1 MNSQKLSHLEKIGFG
16 AGDMAV
22 NVVISSMMLIITFF
36 YTDIFGLKPTD
47 MALMFLLV
55 RFLDAISDPLMGMVT
70 DRYTSRW
77 GRYRPYFLFLSVPF
91 GISVFLTF
99 STPDVDYNAKLMWA
113 YSTYIFVTLMFTAVT
128 IPYISL
134 IGVMT
139 ADPKEKLSAN
149 GYRLF
154 FAKIAAFLV
163 TIIVPKLAG
172 ADYWQGNVA
181 EGYQAAMGLM
191 SALAVVMFLFCFFTT
206 TERLEHEV
214 DEKPLK
220 EQFSLLLKNDQW
232 LVLCGVCVLG
242 TIGYVVRGSVAIY
255 YAKYYLGGGT
265 DVQANF
271 MATGVVA
278 AILAMVASTWITKR
292 WCKVKLFRFSQM
304 ATGVLSL
311 IMYFVVGRDDMA
323 LAFVMYFLLS
333 FVVDLHAPVFWS
345 AIAEAVDYGQAKSGK
360 RVAGLSFGGISF
372 CQKAGMGFAGAM
384 VGWLLAYFNYE
395 PAPAQSDFTL
405 TGIALMLTIIPGLFH
420 YLVGMLMKKYIIT
433 DDKYQSL
440 LAELDEVKAHPEI
453 LEDVKEHNAELVKGT
468 QI

>member
-1 MNSQKLSHLEKIGFG
+1 MTTQKLSKLEKIGFG

-36 YTDIFGLKPTD
+36 YTDIFGLKPSD
-47 MALMFLLV
+47 LAIMFLLV
-55 RFLDAISDPLMGMVT
+55 RFIDAVSDPLMGTIT
-70 DRYTSRW
+70 DKFTTRW
-77 GRYRPYFLFLSVPF
+77 GRYRPYFLFLCVPF

-99 STPDVDYNAKLMWA
+99 STPDVDYNAKLVWA

-154 FAKIAAFLV
+154 FAKVAAFLV

-172 ADYWQGNVA
+172 ADYWDGNMA
-181 EGYQAAMGLM
+181 EGYRVAMGLM
-191 SALAVVMFLFCFFTT
+191 AILAVFMLLFCFFTT
-206 TERLEHEV
+206 TERLEHKV
-214 DEKPLK
+214 DEKPFK
-220 EQFSLLLKNDQW
+220 EQLKLLLKNDQW
-232 LVLCGVCVLG
+232 MTLCGVCVLG

-255 YAKYYLGGGT
+255 YAKYYLGGGP
-265 DVQANF
+265 DMQANF

-304 ATGVLSL
+304 AVGILSAIMFFSVGQQDVL
-311 IMYFVVGRDDMA
+311 
-323 LAFVMYFLLS
+323 LAFVLYFLIS
-333 FVVDLHAPVFWS
+333 FVVDLHAPIFWS
-345 AIAEAVDYGQAKSGK
+345 AIAEAVDYGQSKTGK

-372 CQKAGMGFAGAM
+372 CQKAGMGLAGAM
-384 VGWLLAYFNYE
+384 VGWLLTYFNYE
-395 PAPAQSDFTL
+395 AEQVQSEFTL

-420 YLVGMLMKKYIIT
+420 FLVGVLMNRYRIT
-433 DDKYQSL
+433 NQEYQR
-440 LAELDEVKAHPEI
+440 LALTLDAVDEHPEVVDD
-453 LEDVKEHNAELVKGT
+453 LQNSAAMAKGH
-468 QI
+468 QS

>member
-1 MNSQKLSHLEKIGFG
+1 MTTQKLSTLEKVGFG

-36 YTDIFGLKPTD
+36 YTDIFGLKPSD
-47 MALMFLLV
+47 LAIMFLLV
-55 RFLDAISDPLMGMVT
+55 RFIDAVSDPLMGTIT
-70 DRYTSRW
+70 DKFTTRW
-77 GRYRPYFLFLSVPF
+77 GRYRPYFLFLCVPF

-99 STPDVDYNAKLMWA
+99 STPDVDYNAKLVWA

-172 ADYWQGNVA
+172 ADYWDGNMA
-181 EGYQAAMGLM
+181 EGYRAAMGLM
-191 SALAVVMFLFCFFTT
+191 AILAVFMLLFCFFTT
-206 TERLEHEV
+206 TERLEHKV
-214 DEKPLK
+214 DEKPFK
-220 EQFSLLLKNDQW
+220 EQLKLLLKNDQW
-232 LVLCGVCVLG
+232 MTLCGVCVLG

-255 YAKYYLGGGT
+255 YAKYYLGGGP
-265 DVQANF
+265 DMQANF

-304 ATGVLSL
+304 AVGILSAIMFFSVGQQDVL
-311 IMYFVVGRDDMA
+311 
-323 LAFVMYFLLS
+323 LAFVLYFLIS
-333 FVVDLHAPVFWS
+333 FVVDLHAPIFWS
-345 AIAEAVDYGQAKSGK
+345 AIAEAVDYGQSKTGK

-372 CQKAGMGFAGAM
+372 CQKAGMGLAGAM
-384 VGWLLAYFNYE
+384 VGWLLTYFNYE
-395 PAPAQSDFTL
+395 AEQVQSEFTL
-405 TGIALMLTIIPGLFH
+405 TGIALMLTVIPGLFH
-420 YLVGMLMKKYIIT
+420 FLVGVLMKRYRIT
-433 DDKYQSL
+433 DQEYQR
-440 LAELDEVKAHPEI
+440 LALTLDAVHEHPEVVDD
-453 LEDVKEHNAELVKGT
+453 LQNSAAMAKGH
-468 QI
+468 Q

>member
-1 MNSQKLSHLEKIGFG
+1 MTSHKLTHLEKVGFG

-47 MALMFLLV
+47 LALMFLLV
-55 RFLDAISDPLMGMVT
+55 RFLDAISDPLMGIIT

-163 TIIVPKLAG
+163 TIIVPQLAG
-172 ADYWQGNVA
+172 ADYWEGNIA
-181 EGYQAAMGLM
+181 AGYQAAMGLM
-191 SALAVVMFLFCFFTT
+191 AVLAVAMFLFCFFTT
-206 TERLEHEV
+206 KERVEHEV
-214 DEKPLK
+214 EEKPLK
-220 EQFSLLLKNDQW
+220 EQMSLLMQNDQW
-232 LVLCGVCVLG
+232 LILCGASVLG
-242 TIGYVVRGSVAIY
+242 TIGYVIRGSVAIY
-255 YAKYYLGGGT
+255 YAKYYLGG
-265 DVQANF
+265 DADMQATF
-271 MATGVVA
+271 MATGVTA

-292 WCKVKLFRFSQM
+292 WCKVKLFRYSQM
-304 ATGVLSL
+304 LVGLFSI
-311 IMYFVVGRDDMA
+311 IMFFTVGQEDVA
-323 LAFVMYFLLS
+323 LAFVSYFVIS

-345 AIAEAVDYGQAKSGK
+345 AIAEAVDYGHSKTGK

-372 CQKAGMGFAGAM
+372 SQKAGMGIAGAM
-384 VGWLLAYFNYE
+384 VGWMLAYFNYE
-395 PAPAQSDFTL
+395 PEQVQTEFTL
-405 TGIALMLTIIPGLFH
+405 TGIALMLTIIPGVFH
-420 YLVGMLMKKYIIT
+420 YLVGLLMKRYHIT
-433 DDKYQSL
+433 DLEYKRIAST
-440 LAELDEVKAHPEI
+440 LDAVEEHPGVVEQI
-453 LEDVKEHNAELVKGT
+453 SESNTPLTKGV
-468 QI
+468 